1 MKRYILIT
9 NIWGRKADKIY
20 GWNYKDPTRNNI
32 VCDEE
37 RIEFDTMEELNEHL
51 QLFQDFCNT
60 FNKAERKDHYNDVW
74 LHRNSRHQYQSYND
88 RFEFNTPDDRAWGWL
103 IADREKQSWTWG
115 GEKLRKYDNRSN
127 KLILKDKLFRG
138 PDEIP
143 ENYKWDDGEYDGWLQ
158 YRWGD
163 GKNAI
168 GYEDKKTS
176 KTSKSEKVIEED
188 YDYDE
193 YEMMG
198 EDIEDQFAKT
208 DAKETI
214 KKLIDRW

>member
-9 NIWGRKADKIY
+9 NIWGRKAHKIY
-20 GWNYKDPTRNNI
+20 GWNYKDPTRNSI
-32 VCDEE
+32 ECDEE

-51 QLFQDFCNT
+51 RLFQDFCNT

-74 LHRNSRHQYQSYND
+74 LHRNSRYHSYND
-88 RFEFNTPDDRAWGWL
+88 RFEFNTPNDRAWGWL
-103 IADREKQSWTWG
+103 IADREKLSWIWG
-115 GEKLRKYDNRSN
+115 GEKLREYDNRSN

-143 ENYKWDDGEYDGWLQ
+143 KNYKWDDGEYEGWLQ
-158 YRWGD
+158 NRWGD

-168 GYEDKKTS
+168 GYEDKKTN

-188 YDYDE
+188 YDYGK

-198 EDIEDQFAKT
+198 EEIEDQFAKVE
-208 DAKETI
+208 DKETI
-214 KKLIDRW
+214 KKLENRW

>member
-60 FNKAERKDHYNDVW
+60 FNTAERKDHYNDVW
-74 LHRNSRHQYQSYND
+74 LHRNSRYHSYND
-88 RFEFNTPDDRAWGWL
+88 RFEFNTPNDRAWGWL
-103 IADREKQSWTWG
+103 IADRENLSWTWG
-115 GEKLRKYDNRSN
+115 GEKLREYDNRTN
-127 KLILKDKLFRG
+127 KLILKDMIFRG

-143 ENYKWDDGEYDGWLQ
+143 EGYKWDDGEYEGWLQ
-158 YRWGD
+158 FRWGD
-163 GKNAI
+163 GKNAV
-168 GYEDKKTS
+168 GYVEKNTPKNTTHNNEPLEDDYEDW
-176 KTSKSEKVIEED
+176 ED
-188 YDYDE
+188 SVEDE
-193 YEMMG
+193 Y
-198 EDIEDQFAKT
+198 IR
-208 DAKETI
+208 KETKELE
-214 KKLIDRW
+214 KKLEDRW